1 MSATRGDYLPGTS
14 RLVEEESSS
23 HSLVNGKIILTPPPT
38 NSPNDPLN
46 WSIARKVLHCFLVC
60 FVTGFTAA
68 TSNDAASAQTGM
80 NADLGISYNTMN
92 TGAGVLFI
100 GIGYFTLLISP
111 AAWLYGRRI
120 TYLVCIT
127 LGLVGAIW
135 MARVQGNEDSIWNQL
150 FVGASEACAEANV
163 QLSLSD
169 LFFEHQRGTVLG
181 IYVLSTSIGTFLGPL
196 IGSYIAD
203 LQGWRWVGWW
213 AVIISAGTLFVLY
226 FGLEETAFDRP
237 AYRTNDGLSG
247 FQTPDGIGPTEKA
260 ITDTKTATKEDSGE
274 ANDLV
279 ANGPSVANESGITS
293 EEPKTYFQRIRLI
306 TPAPNLVGTGFK
318 QYITRLVHTLRVF
331 SFPAVIYS
339 GIQWGAQDAW
349 LTFYLTVEDTNWY
362 DPPWNYSDPGVG
374 IMNVP
379 CIIGAV
385 IGCFWG
391 GYISDLFVL
400 WMARRRG
407 GIREAEDRLWIMY
420 PVALFSP
427 LGMLLFGIG
436 SNDGWSWPAP
446 YVGLAFIGFGW
457 GCAGDLSMAYLMDA
471 YPEMVL
477 EGMVGVSVVNN
488 TLGCIF
494 TFTASYWIAAS
505 GTQNTFIA
513 IAVLD
518 FFFVMLTV
526 PMMIWGKACR
536 RWTKQRYLNF
546 VRTRDSL

>member
-14 RLVEEESSS
+14 RLVGEENSS
-23 HSLVNGKIILTPPPT
+23 HSLVDGNIILSPQPT
-38 NSPNDPLN
+38 SSPNDPLN
-46 WSIARKVLHCFLVC
+46 WPFARKVLHCVLVC

-68 TSNDAASAQTGM
+68 TANDAASAQTGE
-80 NADLGISYNTMN
+80 NDELGISYDTLN
-92 TGAGVLFI
+92 TGAGVLFV

-127 LGLVGAIW
+127 LGLIGAIW
-135 MARVQGNEDSIWNQL
+135 FARVQGGQDSIWNQL

-169 LFFEHQRGTVLG
+169 LFFQHQRGTVLG
-181 IYVLSTSIGTFLGPL
+181 IYVLATSIGTYLGPL

-213 AVIISAGTLFVLY
+213 AVIISGGLLIVLY
-226 FGLEETAFDRP
+226 FALEETAFDRP
-237 AYRTNDGLSG
+237 AYLEDTSGSRT
-247 FQTPDGIGPTEKA
+247 PEVAAPTEKPAPDSQTVVNETA
-260 ITDTKTATKEDSGE
+260 IA
-274 ANDLV
+274 
-279 ANGPSVANESGITS
+279 I
-293 EEPKTYFQRIRLI
+293 EEPKTYFQRIKLI
-306 TPAPNLVGTGFK
+306 TPAPNLIGTGFK
-318 QYITRLVHTLRVF
+318 QYVTRLVHTLRVF
-331 SFPAVIYS
+331 TFPAVIYS

-349 LTFYLTVEDTNWY
+349 LTFYLTVEDTVWY
-362 DPPWNYSDPGVG
+362 DDPWNYSDAAVG
-374 IMNVP
+374 LMNVP
-379 CIIGAV
+379 CLIGAV

-391 GYISDLFVL
+391 GYISDMFVL
-400 WMARRRG
+400 WMAKRRG

-436 SNDGWSWPAP
+436 SNNGWAWPAP
-446 YVGLAFIGFGW
+446 YVGLGFIGFGW

-494 TFTASYWIAAS
+494 TFTASDWLAVS

-526 PMMIWGKACR
+526 PMMMWGKNCR
-536 RWTKQRYLNF
+536 VWTKNRYLNF
-546 VRTRDSL
+546 VRTRDAL

>member
-1 MSATRGDYLPGTS
+1 MSSTSGDYLPGTS
-14 RLVEEESSS
+14 RLVQDGNSS
-23 HSLVNGKIILTPPPT
+23 HSLVNGQIILTPPPT
-38 NSPNDPLN
+38 QSPNDPLN
-46 WSIARKVLHCFLVC
+46 WPIARKVLHCFLVC

-68 TSNDAASAQTGM
+68 TANDAASAQPGM
-80 NADLGISYNTMN
+80 NKDLGLSYDTMN

-120 TYLVCIT
+120 PYLICIT
-127 LGLVGAIW
+127 LGLVGALW
-135 MARVQGNEDSIWNQL
+135 MARVQGAQDSIWNQF
-150 FVGASEACAEANV
+150 FVGTSESCAEANV

-181 IYVLSTSIGTFLGPL
+181 IYVLATSIGTFLGPL
-196 IGSYIAD
+196 IGGYIAD

-213 AVIISAGTLFVLY
+213 AVIISGGTLITLFFL
-226 FGLEETAFDRP
+226 LEETAFDRP
-237 AYRTNDGLSG
+237 AYRTSDSFSG
-247 FQTPDGIGPTEKA
+247 NIIPDSTIPTEKVIEDA
-260 ITDTKTATKEDSGE
+260 KIDAGDNHDVVATTES
-274 ANDLV
+274 DL
-279 ANGPSVANESGITS
+279 NESGLAN
-293 EEPKTYFQRIRLI
+293 EKPKTYLQRIQLI
-306 TPAPNLVGTGFK
+306 TPAPNLIGTGFK
-318 QYITRLVHTLRVF
+318 QYMTRLVHTLHVF

-349 LTFYLTVEDTNWY
+349 LTFYLTVEDTTWY
-362 DPPWNYSDPGVG
+362 GPPWNYGDVGVG
-374 IMNVP
+374 LMNVP
-379 CIIGAV
+379 CVIGAI

-391 GYISDLFVL
+391 GYISDLFVI

-436 SNDGWSWPAP
+436 SDNGWGWPVP
-446 YVGLAFIGFGW
+446 YLGLGFIGFGW

-494 TFTASYWIAAS
+494 TFTASNWLEAS

-518 FFFVMLTV
+518 FFFVMLTA
-526 PMMIWGKACR
+526 PMMIWGKTCR
-536 RWTKQRYLNF
+536 AWTKKRYLNF
-546 VRTRDSL
+546 VRIRDSL